1 MEMHFS
7 DDKASRPRLL
17 AVAIHLPPNM
27 PGHCNA
33 AVLAN
38 LMHHAFPCSS
48 RAVGTST
55 ERLVVS
61 VEVSAVT
68 TDRTAMTSLAAAKLS
83 HVSEVALG
91 HFHAVARVSVHGVKV
106 YEGR

>member
-1 MEMHFS
+1 MYFS
-7 DDKASRPRLL
+7 DNQVTRPTLL
-17 AVAIHLPPNM
+17 AVAIHLSPNV
-27 PGHCNA
+27 PRHCNA
-33 AVLAN
+33 AVLAT

-61 VEVSAVT
+61 VQVSAVT
-68 TDRTAMTSLAAAKLS
+68 TDPTAMTSLAAAKLS

-91 HFHAVARVSVHGVKV
+91 HFHTVARVSVHVVEV